1 MVVFVGGLGL
11 ILGILLKILGS
22 RVRVSTNLGVLF
34 VFLDWVG
41 ETSNPI
47 GNYLLVQ

>member
-11 ILGILLKILGS
+11 ILGILLKIWGS
-22 RVRVSTNLGVLF
+22 RVKVSINLGVLF

-41 ETSNPI
+41 ETSNSI

>member
-41 ETSNPI
+41 KHQILLEITF
-47 GNYLLVQ
+47 LVQ